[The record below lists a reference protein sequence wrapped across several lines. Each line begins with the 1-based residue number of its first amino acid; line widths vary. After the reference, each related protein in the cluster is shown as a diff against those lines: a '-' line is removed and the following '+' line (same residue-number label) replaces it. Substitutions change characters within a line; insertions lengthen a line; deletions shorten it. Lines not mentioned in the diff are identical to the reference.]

1 MKSREELIKTVIQG
15 LKPIPSVRVSEWASE
30 YRIISAGGNPA
41 PGRWNNKRSPFL
53 VPIMDAF
60 TEPNVKQVVFKS
72 ASQVGK
78 SECLNNIIGRYIML
92 DPCSIML
99 VQPSL
104 EMAQDYSKR
113 RIAPMLR
120 DCSQLRKLIYEDKES
135 SKTRTSNQTILS
147 KNFTNGATLVLAGSN
162 SPAGLASRPIR
173 ILLCD
178 EIDRY
183 PISAGSEGDPIEI
196 ASKRTTTFWN
206 AKIGLFSTPTIKGES
221 RIELA
226 YSLGTREVWRHECPM
241 CKNYNV
247 LEYGQMQIE
256 YDVKTDQTGRK
267 FYYVRDVKYKCP
279 ECGEEFTEIEM
290 KSSKQEYIAENIDA
304 LKNGIRSFFVNGFS
318 SPWIDWGTICREYLE
333 SQGNPDLEQV
343 VVNTRFGESYI
354 PTGEIKSEKEIETRC
369 ERYET
374 EVPSDVLILTAAVD
388 VQDNRLEYEICG
400 WGMYEESWGIKKG
413 TIFGSPGNVSTWD
426 ALDQELDREYESTEG
441 KRLKVSRTFIDS
453 GGHFT
458 GNVYDYC
465 RLNVLKGRY
474 AIKGRGGSGI
484 PLIDGVSR
492 LKNGTILVII
502 GVNEGK
508 TELYNRLKIE
518 NPGPKYFHFP
528 QDDSLLRGYDNNYFR
543 GLISERKVNHIIGGK
558 LVSIYEPINKR
569 VRNEPL
575 DLRVYNIAALAS
587 CQIKDWVEFRQQQA
601 IKQTTSQNRQTN
613 RSIKS
618 RSINL

>member
-1 MKSREELIKTVIQG
+1 MKSREQLLKTV
-15 LKPIPSVRVSEWASE
+15 LPSLRPIPNMSVSEWASR
-30 YRIISAGGNPA
+30 YRIISANGNPA
-41 PGRWNNKRSPFL
+41 PGRWNNNRSPFL
-53 VPIMDAF
+53 IPVMDSF
-60 TEPNVKQVVFKS
+60 TESNVKRVVFKS

-78 SECLNNIIGRYIML
+78 SECLNNIIGRYLML

-120 DCSQLRKLIYEDKES
+120 DCPQLRKLIYEEKETA
-135 SKTRTSNQTILS
+135 KTRTSNQTILS

-206 AKIGLFSTPTIKGES
+206 AKIGLFSTPTIKDES

-226 YSLGTREVWRHECPM
+226 YEQGTQEVWSHACPN
-241 CKNYNV
+241 CGAYHV
-247 LEYGQMQIE
+247 LEYEQMRIE
-256 YDVKTDQTGRK
+256 YETRTDQRGK
-267 FYYVRDVKYKCP
+267 SFYYIKNVVYECP
-279 ECGEEFTEIEM
+279 DCGGTFSEQQM
-290 KSSKQEYIAENIDA
+290 KRTRQEYISENVDA

-333 SQGNPDLEQV
+333 SRGNPDLEQV
-343 VVNTRFGESYI
+343 VVNTRFGESYQSV
-354 PTGEIKSEKEIETRC
+354 GEIRDERELEDRC
-369 ERYET
+369 ERYESELPT
-374 EVPSDVLILTAAVD
+374 DVLILTASVD

-400 WGMYEESWGIKKG
+400 WGMFEESWGIKKG
-413 TIFGSPGNVSTWD
+413 TIFGSPGNALTWTE
-426 ALDQELDREYESTEG
+426 LDKELDREYKFTDG
-441 KRLKVSRTFIDS
+441 RRLKVDRTFIDS

-465 RLNVLKGRY
+465 RMNEEKRRY
-474 AIKGRGGSGI
+474 AIKGRGGNGI
-484 PLIDGVSR
+484 PLIDSIKRLNNGV
-492 LKNGTILVII
+492 ILVII

-528 QDDSLLRGYDNNYFR
+528 RDDDMLRGYDNNYFR

-558 LVSIYEPINKR
+558 LISIYEPINKR

-575 DLRVYNIAALAS
+575 DLRVYNIAAIAS
-587 CQIKDWVEFRQQQA
+587 CNIRDWEEFR
-601 IKQTTSQNRQTN
+601 SRQLGENVATKKTAT

-618 RSINL
+618 RSLNL